1 MSTIRVLWIVALGC
15 VVALSGSYAFQQTS
29 SQQKSSQQKSP
40 AISPQ
45 RAMLNEY
52 CVTCHNE
59 QLKTAGLMLDK
70 MDVDHV
76 ADHADVWEKVILKL
90 RGGMMPP
97 LGNPRPDANAV
108 NAMVSYLETSIDRPA
123 TAKAEPGRTSLHRL
137 NRTEYGNVIRD
148 LLDLDIDVTSL
159 LPADD
164 EANGFDNIA
173 DVLRVSPSLLEQY
186 LSASRKISSLA
197 VGDPGITPVSQVYTV
212 PQDLAQEEHIEGLPL
227 GTRGG
232 ILIHHNFPL
241 DA

>member
-164 EANGFDNIA
+164 EANVFDNIA
-173 DVLRVSPSLLEQY
+173 DVLRVSPSLL
-186 LSASRKISSLA
+186 
-197 VGDPGITPVSQVYTV
+197 
-212 PQDLAQEEHIEGLPL
+212 
-227 GTRGG
+227 
-232 ILIHHNFPL
+232 
-241 DA
+241 